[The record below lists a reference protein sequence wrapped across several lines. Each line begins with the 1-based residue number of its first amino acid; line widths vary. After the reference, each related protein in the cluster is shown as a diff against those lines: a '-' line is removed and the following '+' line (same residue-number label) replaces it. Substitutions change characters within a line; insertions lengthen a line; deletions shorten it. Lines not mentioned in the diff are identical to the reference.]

1 MCRGHYARG
10 RADVSQEPGG
20 DFASCLVAWRTTQLR
35 DRQVVDALVH
45 PAHAAPSP
53 ELSRHLAG
61 WPGSAYW
68 SDEADG
74 RHVVLTRRWPRA
86 PERWALH
93 AALLIATLFTTTY
106 AGAILAGTIQPGHL
120 LGLFTELAPTRDAL
134 RAWAAGL
141 RFSLP
146 LVAILLAHELGHY
159 LTARR
164 YGLDASPPYFI
175 PVPLW
180 PSFIGT
186 MGAFIRLRTV
196 LSDRRQLLDVG
207 AAGPFAGF
215 VIALPVL
222 ALGLAR
228 SEPVPAV
235 VGLEGMVIWF
245 GALPVELGD
254 SLVTLALRRLVGS
267 GGAAIALDPLAFA
280 GWVGMMVT
288 MLNLL
293 PIGQLDG
300 GHVLYAA
307 LPRWHRPLAAGS
319 WGLLLVL
326 GWFGWTGW
334 AVWAVLVLA
343 LSRGRLDHPPV
354 LDRIRPLPRSRPAV
368 ALGALLL
375 FAITFAPVPFR
386 I

>member
-1 MCRGHYARG
+1 MCRVHYARG
-10 RADVSQEPGG
+10 KARVSQEQGG
-20 DFASCLVAWRTTQLR
+20 DLTSYLVAWRTTQLR

-53 ELSRHLAG
+53 ELSRTLAG
-61 WPGSAYW
+61 WPGTAYW
-68 SDEADG
+68 CDETDG
-74 RHVVLTRRWPRA
+74 RHLILTRQWPRA
-86 PERWALH
+86 PERWGLH
-93 AALLIATLFTTTY
+93 VALLIATLFTTTY

-120 LGLFTELAPTRDAL
+120 LGLFSELTLSRDGV

-141 RFSLP
+141 RFSAP

-196 LSDRRQLLDVG
+196 LSDRRQLIDVG

-215 VIALPVL
+215 VVALPVL
-222 ALGLAR
+222 AIGLAR
-228 SEPVPAV
+228 SEPLPAV
-235 VGLEGMVIWF
+235 VGLQGMVIWF

-254 SLVTLALRRLVGS
+254 SLLTVALRQLVGA
-267 GGAAIALDPLAFA
+267 GGASVALDPLAFA

-293 PIGQLDG
+293 PIAQLDG

-307 LPRWHRPLAAGS
+307 LPHWHPRLALGF
-319 WGLLLVL
+319 WVLLLVL

-343 LSRGRLDHPPV
+343 LSRGRLSHPAV
-354 LDRIRPLPRSRPAV
+354 LDAVRPMPRSRIAV
-368 ALGALLL
+368 AIGALLL
-375 FAITFAPVPFR
+375 FAVTFAPVPFR

>member
-1 MCRGHYARG
+1 
-10 RADVSQEPGG
+10 
-20 DFASCLVAWRTTQLR
+20 VAWRTTQLR

-68 SDEADG
+68 SDEPDG
-74 RHVVLTRRWPRA
+74 RHLVLTRRWPRA

-93 AALLIATLFTTTY
+93 AGLLIATLCTTTY
-106 AGAILAGTIQPGHL
+106 AGAILAGALQPGHL
-120 LGLFTELAPTRDAL
+120 LGLFTEFAPTWHGL

-146 LVAILLAHELGHY
+146 LLAILLAHELGHY

-196 LSDRRQLLDVG
+196 LSDRRQLIDVG

-228 SEPVPAV
+228 SEPLPAD
-235 VGLEGMVIWF
+235 VGLQGMVIWS

-254 SLVTLALRRLVGS
+254 SLVTLALRWLVGGS
-267 GGAAIALDPLAFA
+267 ATAVALDPLAFA

-293 PIGQLDG
+293 PMAQLDG
-300 GHVLYAA
+300 GHVLYAV
-307 LPRWHRPLAAGS
+307 LPRWHQRLAAGL
-319 WGLLLVL
+319 WALLLLL
-326 GWFGWTGW
+326 GWLGWPGW

-343 LSRGRLDHPPV
+343 LSRGRLGRPPV
-354 LDRIRPLPRSRPAV
+354 LDGIRPLPRSRTALAV
-368 ALGALLL
+368 GSLLL

>member
-1 MCRGHYARG
+1 
-10 RADVSQEPGG
+10 
-20 DFASCLVAWRTTQLR
+20 
-35 DRQVVDALVH
+35 
-45 PAHAAPSP
+45 
-53 ELSRHLAG
+53 
-61 WPGSAYW
+61 
-68 SDEADG
+68 
-74 RHVVLTRRWPRA
+74 
-86 PERWALH
+86 
-93 AALLIATLFTTTY
+93 
-106 AGAILAGTIQPGHL
+106 
-120 LGLFTELAPTRDAL
+120 
-134 RAWAAGL
+134 
-141 RFSLP
+141 
-146 LVAILLAHELGHY
+146 
-159 LTARR
+159 
-164 YGLDASPPYFI
+164 
-175 PVPLW
+175 
-180 PSFIGT
+180 

-196 LSDRRQLLDVG
+196 LSDRRQLIDVG
-207 AAGPFAGF
+207 AAGPLAGF

-222 ALGLAR
+222 ALGIAR
-228 SEPVPAV
+228 SEPLPAT

-267 GGAAIALDPLAFA
+267 GATAIALDPLAFA

-307 LPRWHRPLAAGS
+307 LPQWHRPLAAGF

-354 LDRIRPLPRSRPAV
+354 LDRIRPLPRSRTAV

>member
-1 MCRGHYARG
+1 M
-10 RADVSQEPGG
+10 
-20 DFASCLVAWRTTQLR
+20 
-35 DRQVVDALVH
+35 
-45 PAHAAPSP
+45 
-53 ELSRHLAG
+53 
-61 WPGSAYW
+61 
-68 SDEADG
+68 
-74 RHVVLTRRWPRA
+74 
-86 PERWALH
+86 LH
-93 AALLIATLFTTTY
+93 AALLVATLCTTTY
-106 AGAILAGTIQPGHL
+106 AGAILAGTIQPGHP
-120 LGLFTELAPTRDAL
+120 LGLFTEFAPTRDAL

-146 LVAILLAHELGHY
+146 LLAILLAHELGHY

-196 LSDRRQLLDVG
+196 LSDRRQLIDVG
-207 AAGPFAGF
+207 ATGPFAGF

-222 ALGLAR
+222 ALGIAR
-228 SEPVPAV
+228 SEPLPAV
-235 VGLEGMVIWF
+235 AGLQGMVIWF

-254 SLVTLALRRLVGS
+254 SLVTLALRALVGARATS
-267 GGAAIALDPLAFA
+267 VTLDPLAFA

-293 PIGQLDG
+293 PMAQLDG

-307 LPRWHRPLAAGS
+307 LPRWHRRLAAAL

-326 GWFGWTGW
+326 GWLGWPGW
-334 AVWAVLVLA
+334 AVWAVLVLV
-343 LSRGRLDHPPV
+343 LSRGRLGHPPV
-354 LDRIRPLPRSRPAV
+354 LDGVRPLPRSRYAV
-368 ALGALLL
+368 AVAALLL